1 MVKKKSTAK
10 KSTKFIF
17 VVGGVMSGV
26 GKGVTTASIGRILL
40 SKGFNVSAIKI
51 DPYINVDAGT
61 MNPVEH
67 GEVFVTEDGDETDQ
81 DIGNYERFLNR
92 NIYRENYMTTGRVY
106 LTVIQK
112 ERNLE
117 YGGKCVEVVPHI
129 PMEIRDRIH
138 KAVEKT
144 KAEIVIIE
152 IGGTIGEYQNL
163 LFLEAARMMKMQNPD
178 DVQFVMVSYLPVPNG
193 EMKTKPTQYAIRS
206 LNGAGIQPDFI
217 IARSRFNVDAPRRE
231 KIAMNCNLKKEDII
245 SAPDIESIYD
255 CPLNFE
261 NDGLGN
267 RILEKF
273 KLKAKKNDWTEW
285 KKMISSSK
293 EHKKSVDVGIVGKY
307 FASGDFS
314 LTDSYISVIE
324 AMKHA
329 GLANHAKVNLHWIS
343 AEDVEKTGIKILK
356 DFDGIVV
363 PQGWGSR
370 GSEGKIRT
378 IQYCREKKVPYF
390 GLCYGMQMAVIE
402 FARNVC
408 KLKGVNSEEVDGKAE
423 NPVIHIMPEQ
433 KTLLEKKQYGGTIR
447 LGGWPCKIVPGTHMA
462 KAYAKK
468 FGKETVISE
477 RHRHRYEYN
486 NQYRELL
493 ESKGLTIAGTS
504 PDNKIVEA
512 VEITD
517 HPFYIGTQF
526 HPEYISRP
534 LDPHPLFVEF
544 VKVCLSLKD
553 TKGGKQHGKKTKRA

>member
-217 IARSRFNVDAPRRE
+217 IARSRFNVDGPRRE

-245 SAPDIESIYD
+245 SAPDIDSIYD

-285 KKMISSSK
+285 KKMIAASK

-343 AEDVEKTGIKILK
+343 AEDVEKDGIKILK

-433 KTLLEKKQYGGTIR
+433 KALLEKKQYGGTIR